1 MASDLLL
8 CTMGFMSCEGSG
20 VSTIRT
26 VSLLFDA
33 HCTSVVLGIRSAI
46 MNRLSWLS
54 LVVMEFLSQVSEKRW
69 RRVCSWADNTIRCR
83 LRGKQWG
90 LEWNER
96 WRLLLLSL
104 RRVLCSDPT

>member
-1 MASDLLL
+1 MPSDLLL

-33 HCTSVVLGIRSAI
+33 RCTSVVMGIRSAI

-69 RRVCSWADNTIRCR
+69 RRVALGLTTNIRCR

-96 WRLLLLSL
+96 W
-104 RRVLCSDPT
+104 